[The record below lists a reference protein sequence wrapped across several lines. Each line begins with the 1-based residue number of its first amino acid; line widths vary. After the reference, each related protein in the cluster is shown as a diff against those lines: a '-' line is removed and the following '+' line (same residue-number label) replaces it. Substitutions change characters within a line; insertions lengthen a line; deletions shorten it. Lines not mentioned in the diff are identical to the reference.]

1 MVKMMPTAHE
11 TTRQLFKRH
20 GGTLRTQ
27 EALNAGVHP
36 RTLYEMRDRGELE
49 QLTRGVYRLVDMP
62 PLSDPDLVTVSKRV
76 PQGVICL
83 ISALAFHELT
93 TQIPHAIH
101 LAIEQGAWTPQ
112 IEHPPI
118 QIYHFSKSAFT
129 AGIEPHDMDGIQVR
143 VYSPEKTLAD
153 CFKFRNRIGLD
164 IALEALRTYRSRRN
178 ARLNQI
184 LEYARACRVEK
195 IMRPYLEAIA

>member
-1 MVKMMPTAHE
+1 MMPTAYE
-11 TTRQLFKRH
+11 TTRQLFKQH

-36 RTLYEMRDRGELE
+36 RTLYEMRDQGELE
-49 QLTRGVYRLVDMP
+49 QLARGVYRLVDMP

-112 IEHPPI
+112 LEHPPI
-118 QIYHFSKSAFT
+118 QIYHFSMAAFT
-129 AGIEPHDMDGIQVR
+129 SGIESHDMDGIQVR

-164 IALEALRTYRSRRN
+164 VALEALRTYRSRRN
-178 ARLNQI
+178 ARLGQI
-184 LEYARACRVEK
+184 LKYARVCRVEK
-195 IMRPYLEAIA
+195 VMRPYLEAIA